1 MKQCYI
7 ITAAASLVMSLT
19 VSAAERTIPAGYY
32 NRLDGKNAAA
42 LKSAASS
49 AVYDHEIISYG
60 DNTWAAFKSTDCRT
74 IDGVDYWWDM
84 YSNNLV
90 RISSGHG
97 GMNIEHSVANS
108 WWDGVKN
115 AAYKDL
121 HHLNP
126 SDATAN
132 NRKGNFPLGIVEN
145 VKWENGVTFVGTP
158 AGESGGSSSVY
169 EPCDE
174 YKGDFAR
181 VFFYI
186 FTCYENMKWG
196 TRFTWMYNEGQTY
209 PMFKPWAYNL
219 LLEWSREDPVS
230 QKEIDRNEAIYKIQR
245 NRNPFIDFPGLEE
258 YIWGT
263 RSDEPFVLADHINGE
278 PIDPDPDPDDPTP
291 PVTKDGVLSTP
302 ADNATVDFGETVA
315 GMEST
320 YKLVFKGEN
329 LDETKAME
337 LLISDMDGSTGA
349 ALFSFDGQPKLSVS
363 TAMVNSEDGLTVTVN
378 YRPKST
384 GEHTTHL
391 IARRG
396 GLKSPI
402 SLTLRGTSVA
412 QPVLTAPV
420 ALPATDITEN
430 SYTANWLPAEGEDV
444 DYFVINR
451 TSYVDGTATT
461 DRIEVDSDAVSYEIT
476 DFCGSESYTVQ
487 SVRLGVISP
496 ESNAVSVTPTSITG
510 VNGAAR
516 FGLTPTADGVM
527 LTCPGTIARIDIYEP
542 SGRMVKTVSD
552 AANGDVITL
561 APGLYIFR
569 ASGVASPLKVIVGT
583 R

>member
-1 MKQCYI
+1 MKQRYI
-7 ITAAASLVMSLT
+7 FAAAASLMISLT
-19 VSAAERTIPAGYY
+19 IDAAERSIPAGYY

-42 LKSAASS
+42 LKSAASA

-60 DNTWAAFKSTDCRT
+60 DDTWTAFKSTDCRT

-84 YSNNLV
+84 YSNNLI

-108 WWDGVKN
+108 WWDGTKN

-132 NRKGNFPLGIVEN
+132 NRKSNYPPGEIGTIT
-145 VKWENGVTFVGTP
+145 WENGVTFVGKP
-158 AGESGGSSSVY
+158 SGEAGGASYVY

-196 TRFTWMYNEGQTY
+196 SRFTWMYTEGQAY

-219 LLEWSREDPVS
+219 LLEWSRQDPVS
-230 QKEIDRNEAIYKIQR
+230 QKEIDRNEAIYKIQN

-278 PIDPDPDPDDPTP
+278 PIDPDPDEPTP
-291 PVTKDGVLSTP
+291 PVTKDGELSTP

-315 GMEST
+315 GKEAS
-320 YKLVFKGEN
+320 YQLVFKGEK
-329 LDETKAME
+329 LDETKALE
-337 LLISDMDGSTGA
+337 LLISDMNGSTDA
-349 ALFSFDGQPKLSVS
+349 ALFSFDGLPKLSVS
-363 TAMVNSEDGLTVTVN
+363 TAIVNSEDGLTVTIN
-378 YRPKST
+378 YRPQTT

-396 GLKSPI
+396 GLKTPI
-402 SLTLRGTSVA
+402 SLTLRGLAVA

-420 ALPATDITEN
+420 ALPATDITET
-430 SYTANWLPAEGEDV
+430 SYTANWLPTDGEET

-451 TSYVDGTATT
+451 TRYVDGSAQTEQ
-461 DRIEVDSDAVSYEIT
+461 IEVDSDATSYEIT

-487 SVRLGVISP
+487 SVRLGIMSP

-510 VNGAAR
+510 VNSGTR
-516 FGLTPTADGVM
+516 FGITPTTDGVV
-527 LTCPGTIARIDIYEP
+527 LTSSETIARIDVYEP
-542 SGRMVKTVSD
+542 SGRRVKTVAD
-552 AANGDVITL
+552 AASGDIISL

-569 ASGVASPLKVIVGT
+569 ASGVASPLKVIVGN